1 MIDPFSS
8 STRLARV
15 ALVACASLSL
25 GACCCGVTDSQ
36 QQQTGPAVCREP
48 ATFAAVPAL
57 ADSLLVIVP
66 SPALDTA
73 QERRLNLARAQP
85 TAARVDVARLA
96 AGARTLLQ
104 PGRQVVVS
112 VSAARSF
119 AVTGL
124 QFEERVQAHSY
135 VGRIDGEPGDVNL
148 VLTAEGITGG
158 LQTTPG
164 AASVV
169 STYAVHPIGGGLHA
183 VICIDPSKFLP
194 D

>member
-1 MIDPFSS
+1 MIDRISS
-8 STRLARV
+8 SSRLARV
-15 ALVACASLSL
+15 AVVACASLSL
-25 GACCCGVTDSQ
+25 GACCCGVTDSR
-36 QQQTGPAVCREP
+36 QQTGPAVCREP

-73 QERRLNLARAQP
+73 QERRLNLARAP
-85 TAARVDVARLA
+85 VTAARVDVARLA
-96 AGARTLLQ
+96 ANAQALLQ
-104 PGRQVVVS
+104 PGKQVVVN

-124 QFEERVQAHSY
+124 QFEERLQAHSY
-135 VGRIDGEPGDVNL
+135 FGRIEGEPGEVNL

-164 AASVV
+164 AASVS
-169 STYAVHPIGGGLHA
+169 STYSIHPIGGGLHA
-183 VICIDPSKFLP
+183 VVCIDPSKFPP